1 MLLKMLGISMEAQM
15 FLLKNYKFIALG
27 LFLNLT
33 IGYGNASEPVTEKN
47 KKEPSGIY
55 QGYTSD
61 SISTSDNRVV
71 ITNPTYFC
79 VHKERTNAI
88 LKLITNYANAF
99 VQEDIEALKQFFSS
113 DCQEVIKSQAKIFKG
128 REEVIS
134 HIRDILLKTNKNHYK
149 ITNFEI
155 KDPCTIFQGS
165 QAIVTFTGIETY
177 SGKSSYKLS
186 THITAILSKEDD
198 KQELSLKAPVIPL
211 KITATY
217 SKESSKS
224 EANPTNFSDYKCI
237 LFQMDGWKPYH
248 PKK

>member
-1 MLLKMLGISMEAQM
+1 MPGINGGKRMSVLKYRNVNVLILLL
-15 FLLKNYKFIALG
+15 AL
-27 LFLNLT
+27 NQ
-33 IGYGNASEPVTEKN
+33 N
-47 KKEPSGIY
+47 PSLALDA
-55 QGYTSD
+55 TNESD
-61 SISTSDNRVV
+61 VAPKPKCSDQQCHVE

-79 VHKERTNAI
+79 VHKEKTNAV

-99 VQEDIEALKQFFSS
+99 VQEDIEALKQFFSV
-113 DCQEVIKSQAKIFKG
+113 DCQEVIRSQAKVFKG
-128 REEVIS
+128 RDEVIN

-177 SGKSSYKLS
+177 TGKSSYKLS
-186 THITAILSKEDD
+186 AHITVILSKEDD
-198 KQELSLKAPVIPL
+198 KQELSLKAPVVPL
-211 KITATY
+211 KITATF
-217 SKESSKS
+217 SKEDSKT
-224 EANPTNFSDYKCI
+224 EANPANFSNYKCI

>member
-1 MLLKMLGISMEAQM
+1 MRLKMLGINRGNKMSISKFSYGKALI
-15 FLLKNYKFIALG
+15 FLLALNQNSS
-27 LFLNLT
+27 LALDSTKDSNV
-33 IGYGNASEPVTEKN
+33 AAKSECSNQQCHVE
-47 KKEPSGIY
+47 
-55 QGYTSD
+55 
-61 SISTSDNRVV
+61 

-79 VHKERTNAI
+79 VHKEKTNAI

-99 VQEDIEALKQFFSS
+99 VREDIEALKQFFSS

-128 REEVIS
+128 RDEVIS

-177 SGKSSYKLS
+177 TGKCNYKLS
-186 THITAILSKEDD
+186 AHITVILSKEDGKPELTMKTPVDSMPKTASSANEVSKD
-198 KQELSLKAPVIPL
+198 KLNQVD
-211 KITATY
+211 
-217 SKESSKS
+217 
-224 EANPTNFSDYKCI
+224 FSDYKCI